1 MRDKSKL
8 TRTVAL
14 IVLALLLLGSSSLE
28 SGQYGNSP
36 VRDRGPFAE
45 ASSPTASQYGMIE
58 LGYDTTTLVPV
69 NVSLPTYTVG
79 DQMWMLSEFNISVN
93 AILLTPEGTIVTNET
108 VEPNAATLVFSFTA
122 PYEYDGN
129 WSLKVSNSIVQNFSI
144 PIVFVAPGNHA
155 MQAVMSSYNFQQ
167 GQLALGFS
175 LSSSPGSYGIQGCL
189 LPTGS
194 PNAIIVNVPDSAG
207 SEISVQNQGNGS
219 VSISAGVPGE
229 TYSSNSSLVFEFW
242 LELYYQ
248 YSYQTFSPT
257 SSFFS
262 TYQEVALTNPVLISP
277 LNENAHPALII
288 LAGMRSGTYEL
299 RTFFESGG
307 NLSVEQTTILVQ
319 GPFLPWTWLGGCTM
333 SSLNGPTFL
342 ATTTL
347 SNSSKEWPT
356 TLFLSYHVNGIS
368 FYLLQPLSI
377 QIAGFT
383 LFVSALQ
390 QLPTNIGIEVNVS
403 KGASEVIG
411 ESVFIAS
418 PDNSIQVNYSLSFGG
433 KAFQRSAPTY
443 YTAYTTFVKQY
454 VDLGKMTV
462 NVTHDGRGYRN
473 ATVTLMNNALDGNVT
488 LLSGSQ
494 GNATFFGPSGSYT
507 LIVSVNGSTISRSVS
522 LKGGQSSTE
531 QISIDPSSGGTLLS
545 PSELD
550 TVILA
555 SVVGGLGI
563 LANLWVWAFRSRR
576 VMRK

>member
-1 MRDKSKL
+1 MRDKSRL

-14 IVLALLLLGSSSLE
+14 IVLALLLLGSSTLE
-28 SGQYGNSP
+28 SGQYGNST
-36 VRDRGPFAE
+36 VRDRAPFAE
-45 ASSPTASQYGMIE
+45 ASSPTASQYGMVE

-93 AILLTPEGTIVTNET
+93 AILLTPEGAIVTNET

-189 LPTGS
+189 LPTSS

-229 TYSSNSSLVFEFW
+229 SYSSNSSLVFEFW

-319 GPFLPWTWLGGCTM
+319 GPLLPWTWLGGCTM

-368 FYLLQPLSI
+368 FYLLQPLSV

-403 KGASEVIG
+403 KGVSEVIG

-418 PDNSIQVNYSLSFGG
+418 LDPSIQVNYSLSFGG
-433 KAFQRSAPTY
+433 KVFQRSAPTY
-443 YTAYTTFVKQY
+443 YAAYTTFVKQY
-454 VDLGKMTV
+454 VNLGKMTV
-462 NVTHDGRGYRN
+462 SVTHDGRGYRN
-473 ATVTLMNNALDGNVT
+473 ATVALMNNALDGNVT

-522 LKGGQSSTE
+522 LAGGQSSTE

-563 LANLWVWAFRSRR
+563 LANLWVWVFRSRR
-576 VMRK
+576 IMRK